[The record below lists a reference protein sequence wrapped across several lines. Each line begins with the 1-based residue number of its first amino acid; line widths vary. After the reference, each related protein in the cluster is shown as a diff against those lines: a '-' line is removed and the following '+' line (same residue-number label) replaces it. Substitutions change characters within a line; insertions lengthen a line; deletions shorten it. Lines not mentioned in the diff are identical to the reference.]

1 MRPSSPAARTTMS
14 PVFCSTSMSCRNPN
28 SVIPTIRPTVAGL
41 SDRCSSSARKEM
53 SIGLVNVAAM
63 PYCCSRSRRS
73 AVIRC
78 PVITATGSP
87 APRCSRWPSSVRPS
101 ITGICRSVRMASTC
115 WPSSSS
121 SACCPFS
128 AGSTATRRVAVAR
141 RARAHTRREATAG
154 PHSVAYTIV
163 DSPVGRLLVAATE
176 RGICSVKLGDS
187 DAALVAALRREFPE
201 AGPGAPGPL
210 KEWIEALLAHLT
222 GAQPRLE
229 LPVDVRGTP
238 FQQLVWDAL
247 RVIPIGSTRS
257 YGDVARAIGRPRAV
271 RAVAQACA
279 RNPVALVVPCHRV
292 VRQSGD
298 LGGYRWGV
306 ERKALLLEG
315 ERAVVLGAER
325 GVLAAFL
332 ATLGG
337 PRRTAGP
344 GPGGHTPLFAPGQ
357 LVAGRYEIDDL
368 VGSGGMGGV
377 YRARD
382 RELDEVVALKALRP
396 DRTTADPHA
405 VERFR
410 RELRLA
416 RRVSHP
422 NVVRTHDIGDASGYR
437 FITMEHV
444 EGRSLADVLERAGRL
459 PTAVTVALAKQL
471 SRALASVHALGIIHR
486 DLKPQNVLLTPQGD
500 VKLTDFGVAELVAA
514 RPAAADRGIGTPPYM
529 APEQLL
535 GESLDCRVDVYALG
549 VLLYECLTGR
559 LPFDGAT
566 PAALVARA
574 LDGGPRPPRELAPG
588 TPERLSQLVVSALA
602 SEREDR
608 PGSATELHDQLAES
622 EAAT

>member
-1 MRPSSPAARTTMS
+1 MIALKRTT
-14 PVFCSTSMSCRNPN
+14 PN
-28 SVIPTIRPTVAGL
+28 
-41 SDRCSSSARKEM
+41 
-53 SIGLVNVAAM
+53 
-63 PYCCSRSRRS
+63 
-73 AVIRC
+73 
-78 PVITATGSP
+78 
-87 APRCSRWPSSVRPS
+87 
-101 ITGICRSVRMASTC
+101 
-115 WPSSSS
+115 
-121 SACCPFS
+121 
-128 AGSTATRRVAVAR
+128 RRVAVAR

-176 RGICSVKLGDS
+176 RGICSVKLGNS
-187 DAALVAALRREFPE
+187 DAALGAALRREFPE

-238 FQQLVWDAL
+238 FQQRVWDAL

-257 YGDVARAIGRPRAV
+257 YGDVARAIGQPRAV

-315 ERAVVLGAER
+315 ERA
-325 GVLAAFL
+325 
-332 ATLGG
+332 
-337 PRRTAGP
+337 
-344 GPGGHTPLFAPGQ
+344 
-357 LVAGRYEIDDL
+357 
-368 VGSGGMGGV
+368 
-377 YRARD
+377 
-382 RELDEVVALKALRP
+382 
-396 DRTTADPHA
+396 
-405 VERFR
+405 
-410 RELRLA
+410 
-416 RRVSHP
+416 
-422 NVVRTHDIGDASGYR
+422 
-437 FITMEHV
+437 
-444 EGRSLADVLERAGRL
+444 DVLERAGRL

-486 DLKPQNVLLTPQGD
+486 DLKPQNVLLTPQGE

-622 EAAT
+622 EAAA